1 MDKFIVESGVALKG
15 IVRISGSK
23 NAALPIMAACLLTE
37 ESCRIKDVP
46 ALADINTMAEILRS
60 LGAIVERDKDDLL
73 IEAKTIKSTIAEYR
87 LVSTMRGS
95 FCVLGPLLARCKTA
109 RVAYPG
115 GCSIG
120 VRPVDLHIKG
130 LEAIGAKINIQK
142 GYVVAEA
149 RKLVGTHLFLG
160 GLFGSSV
167 LATAN
172 VMTAAVL
179 ASGKTVIESAACE
192 PEVEDLG
199 NFLNK
204 MGARIKGHGTPR
216 IEIIGV
222 EKLRGAEHQII
233 PDRIEAA
240 TFMIAALITNGN
252 IEINNV
258 IPEHLIAVTE
268 VLSQAGGDIV
278 VSANSIKISL
288 KNKIKAVSTVAL
300 PYPGFPTDVQAQ
312 IMSLMTVADG
322 MCVVTDK
329 IFPDRFLHLAEL
341 LRMGA
346 HIQKEGSSAMIHGV
360 NSLSGAEVMASDL
373 RASACLVLAGL
384 VAKGRTTINRIYH
397 LDRGY
402 ENLDLKL
409 QKLGAKIKRIKTN
422 C

>member
-15 IVRISGSK
+15 VVRISGSK

-37 ESCRIKDVP
+37 EPCRIKDVP
-46 ALADINTMAEILRS
+46 ALADINTMVEILRS
-60 LGAIVERDKDDLL
+60 LGAIVERDNGGLL
-73 IEAKTIKSTIAEYR
+73 IDAKTIKSTTAEYR

-95 FCVLGPLLARCKTA
+95 FCVLGPLLARCKHA
-109 RVAYPG
+109 RVAHPG

-130 LEAIGAKINIQK
+130 LEAIGAEIEIEE
-142 GYVVAEA
+142 GYVVADA
-149 RKLVGTHLFLG
+149 RRLTGTHLFLG

-179 ASGKTVIESAACE
+179 AEGKTVIESAACE
-192 PEVEDLG
+192 PELEDLG

-204 MGARIKGHGTPR
+204 MGAKIKGHGTPR
-216 IEIIGV
+216 VEIVGV
-222 EKLRGAEHQII
+222 EKLHGAEHRVI

-240 TFMIAALITNGN
+240 TFMIAALITGGTL
-252 IEINNV
+252 EISNV
-258 IPEHLIAVTE
+258 VPEHLIAVTE
-268 VLSQAGGDIV
+268 VLRQAGAEIAI
-278 VSANSIKISL
+278 SADSIIKVSL
-288 KNKIKAVSTVAL
+288 KDKIRAVNTVAL
-300 PYPGFPTDVQAQ
+300 PYPAFPTDVQAQ
-312 IMSLMTVADG
+312 LMSLMTVADG

-329 IFPDRFLHLAEL
+329 IFPDRFMHVAEL

-346 HIQKEGSSAMIHGV
+346 HIQKEGSSVMIHGV
-360 NSLSGAEVMASDL
+360 DSLSGAEVMASDL

-384 VAKGRTTINRIYH
+384 IAKGQTTINRIYH

-402 ENLDLKL
+402 EELEVKL
-409 QKLGAKIKRIKTN
+409 RKLGAKIKRVK
-422 C
+422 